1 MNIWCSHR
9 SRLTSFRNQTIALNN
24 CDRIRIAPT
33 VKTDGGSPLVL
44 LIRKIIKTNNK
55 EAIKE
60 SSWQTRR
67 HGISRDVCQISITN
81 ENSVILIIL
90 MTQPKYN

>member
-1 MNIWCSHR
+1 MNIWCAVQSEIKRSH
-9 SRLTSFRNQTIALNN
+9 SPIVIPLVTDALLKQ
-24 CDRIRIAPT
+24 IWLL
-33 VKTDGGSPLVL
+33 LVL
-44 LIRKIIKTNNK
+44 LYTQGIKINNK

-60 SSWQTRR
+60 FSRQTRR
-67 HGISRDVCQISITN
+67 HEISRDVCQISITN